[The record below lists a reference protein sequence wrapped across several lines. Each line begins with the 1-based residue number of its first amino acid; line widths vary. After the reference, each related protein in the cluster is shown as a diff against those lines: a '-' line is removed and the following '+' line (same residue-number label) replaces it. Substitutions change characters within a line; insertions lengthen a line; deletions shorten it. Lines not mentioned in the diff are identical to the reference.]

1 MIKNAK
7 LSAKKLILNKYKYLF
22 VPSTIVMILN
32 AIAYL
37 FINVIITYM
46 NWVDFSHFL
55 QIVFLLCFI
64 GLEFVCIPLSSVL
77 LYKTIFNL
85 DNGSNTNTVFSI
97 KQMLSSDIIIKTIKV
112 NLIPVFLRIL
122 VKTCSSK
129 VFYYNRNYLS
139 VAIIASWVDI
149 FISYKFSAV
158 NYFIALGDEH
168 PIKKS
173 FELTKKIFWEY
184 LLLGLSFLGYVML
197 GAGIGVLLQYLIFGY
212 YSADAYLPQLR
223 VFISFDFGVGFFLTP
238 YIFTAEYFW
247 FKQKESN
254 LRQI

>member
-1 MIKNAK
+1 
-7 LSAKKLILNKYKYLF
+7 
-22 VPSTIVMILN
+22 
-32 AIAYL
+32 
-37 FINVIITYM
+37 M
-46 NWVDFSHFL
+46 NWVYFSHLL
-55 QIVFLLCFI
+55 QIVFLLSFI
-64 GLEFVCIPLSSVL
+64 VLEFVCIPLSSVL

-85 DNGSNTNTVFSI
+85 DYENNTVFSI
-97 KQMLSSDIIIKTIKV
+97 KQALSSDIIIKTVKV

-139 VAIIASWVDI
+139 VAIISSWVGI
-149 FISYKFSAV
+149 FISYKFLAA

-168 PIKKS
+168 PIQKS
-173 FELTKKIFWEY
+173 FGLTKRIFGEY

-197 GAGIGVLLQYLIFGY
+197 GAGIGVLLQYLITGS
-212 YSADAYLPQLR
+212 SAYNLYLLQLQI
-223 VFISFDFGVGFFLTP
+223 FNSFVYGVGFFLTP
-238 YIFTAEYFW
+238 YIFTTEYFW

>member
-1 MIKNAK
+1 MIRNAK
-7 LSAKKLILNKYKYLF
+7 LSAKKMILNKYKYLF
-22 VPSTIVMILN
+22 IPSTIVMILN

-55 QIVFLLCFI
+55 QIIFLLCFI

-85 DNGSNTNTVFSI
+85 DNANNTVFSI
-97 KQMLSSDIIIKTIKV
+97 KQTLSSDIIIRTVKV

>member
-55 QIVFLLCFI
+55 QIIFLLCFI

-85 DNGSNTNTVFSI
+85 DNANNTVFSI
-97 KQMLSSDIIIKTIKV
+97 KQTLSSDIIIRTVKV

-149 FISYKFSAV
+149 FISYKFSAA
-158 NYFIALGDEH
+158 NYFIARGDEH

-173 FELTKKIFWEY
+173 FGLTKKIFWEY

-254 LRQI
+254 LR

>member
-22 VPSTIVMILN
+22 IPSTIVMILN

-55 QIVFLLCFI
+55 QIIFLLCFI

-85 DNGSNTNTVFSI
+85 DNANNTVFSI
-97 KQMLSSDIIIKTIKV
+97 KQTLSSDIIIRTVKV

-122 VKTCSSK
+122 VKTCPSK

-139 VAIIASWVDI
+139 VAIISSWVGI
-149 FISYKFSAV
+149 FISYKFLAA

-173 FELTKKIFWEY
+173 FELTKKIFGEY

-197 GAGIGVLLQYLIFGY
+197 GAGIGVLLQYLITGSPAY
-212 YSADAYLPQLR
+212 NLYLPQLQI
-223 VFISFDFGVGFFLTP
+223 FNSFGYGVGFFLTP
-238 YIFTAEYFW
+238 YIFTTEYFW